1 MNLFF
6 LFVVLSYLLYSFLK
20 TRKTEDVIINKKNK
34 EIKKDDYYEKAII
47 AVIASLMNDK
57 KYSIKR
63 IILKPVINERS
74 SLWKITGRGENHQKK
89 G

>member
-1 MNLFF
+1 MNLLF

-57 KYSIKR
+57 KYRIKR